1 MQEGWGSGRVAG
13 MKNDSPAQRSYTPE
27 ERFLFGYDAYRASG
41 LALGS
46 FAEQHGLSR
55 NRLHY
60 WVYDRRYA
68 QPFEPTAAA
77 PSFRKFKTDAGQ
89 PTQSWAVGSLL
100 PTGAVAPVHGGGDT
114 AWVVNSVLEALLRPC

>member
-1 MQEGWGSGRVAG
+1 
-13 MKNDSPAQRSYTPE
+13 MKNDLVTPRGYTREEISGWIQR
-27 ERFLFGYDAYRASG
+27 YRASG

-68 QPFEPTAAA
+68 QSGQSVAVAPVFQELKLTAGPT
-77 PSFRKFKTDAGQ
+77 
-89 PTQSWAVGSLL
+89 TQNWAVEIGL
-100 PTGAVAPVHGGGDT
+100 PTGAVARFSATATPV
-114 AWVVNSVLEALLRPC
+114 WISSVLEALRRPC

>member
-27 ERFLFGYDAYRASG
+27 EISVWIRRYRASG

-77 PSFRKFKTDAGQ
+77 PVFQEIKLTAGQ
-89 PTQSWAVGSLL
+89 PTQSWAVEIIL
-100 PTGAVAPVHGGGDT
+100 PTGAVARFT
-114 AWVVNSVLEALLRPC
+114 AAATPAWINSVLEALRPSC

>member
-1 MQEGWGSGRVAG
+1 
-13 MKNDSPAQRSYTPE
+13 MKNDSAAHRAYTPKDISGWIQ
-27 ERFLFGYDAYRASG
+27 RYRASG

-68 QPFEPTAAA
+68 QPRQSVAVAPVFQELKLAAGPPT
-77 PSFRKFKTDAGQ
+77 PNWVVEIS
-89 PTQSWAVGSLL
+89 L
-100 PTGAVAPVHGGGDT
+100 PTGAVARFTSAATP
-114 AWVVNSVLEALLRPC
+114 AWINSALEALRQSC

>member
-1 MQEGWGSGRVAG
+1 
-13 MKNDSPAQRSYTPE
+13 MKNDSPAPRGYTRDE
-27 ERFLFGYDAYRASG
+27 ISGWIRRYRASG

-68 QPFEPTAAA
+68 QPRPAVSVAPVFQELKLAAGPTV
-77 PSFRKFKTDAGQ
+77 PN
-89 PTQSWAVGSLL
+89 WAVEISL
-100 PTGAVAPVHGGGDT
+100 PTGAVARFTSAATP
-114 AWVVNSVLEALLRPC
+114 AWINSALEALCQSC

>member
-1 MQEGWGSGRVAG
+1 
-13 MKNDSPAQRSYTPE
+13 MKNESAAHRAYTPKE
-27 ERFLFGYDAYRASG
+27 ISGWIQRYRASG

-68 QPFEPTAAA
+68 QPRPAVAVTPVFQELKLAAGPTV
-77 PSFRKFKTDAGQ
+77 PNWVVEIS
-89 PTQSWAVGSLL
+89 L
-100 PTGAVAPVHGGGDT
+100 PTGAVARFTATATPV
-114 AWVVNSVLEALLRPC
+114 WINSVLEALRQPC